1 MIKLTPRLSAAAQ
14 LVRQGSV
21 LADIGCDH
29 GFLPVYLLQTG
40 KIKGAVA
47 SDVNEG
53 PLRSCQLLVKE
64 CGFENKVK
72 CVLSNGLEGISESDC
87 SDISICG
94 MGAELIVN
102 ILSSCSWV
110 ENKEK
115 HFIFNPMTHSE
126 ILRRY
131 LCENGFEIQ
140 NDIIVKEGNR
150 CYNVLDAYYTGN
162 IIKRSKAYYYLGEIK
177 SFEHKEYFYHLL
189 NYLENKE
196 KGGAD
201 NKEIICAIKNLL

>member
-14 LVRQGSV
+14 LVRQGCV

-94 MGAELIVN
+94 MGAELIVK

-150 CYNVLDAYYTGN
+150 YYNVLDAYYTGD
-162 IIKRSKAYYYLGEIK
+162 IIERSEAYYYLGEIK
-177 SFEHKEYFYHLL
+177 SFEYKGYFYHLL

-201 NKEIICAIKNLL
+201 NKEIICTIKNLL